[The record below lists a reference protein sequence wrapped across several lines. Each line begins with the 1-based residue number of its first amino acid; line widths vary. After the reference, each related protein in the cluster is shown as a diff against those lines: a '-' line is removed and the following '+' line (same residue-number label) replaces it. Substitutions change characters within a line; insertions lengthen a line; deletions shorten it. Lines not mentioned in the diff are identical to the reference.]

1 MKMLLVSVVFAA
13 GLLPAPGAHSQ
24 QTTAAGVSATCKD
37 GSSYS
42 GTSKRGACTG
52 HGGVKEWS
60 TPVAAKPAAT
70 AAPAPAA
77 KAKPVAAS
85 AEPAKPKAAAKPAP
99 AAAPMAAATPVSAT
113 CKDGSS
119 YSGTS
124 KRGACSG
131 HGGVK
136 TWGNNAAAAPAPAPM
151 AKAPAPAPA
160 AAPMATAPAP
170 APKPMNTPAPKPTSM
185 PTQPAPGAAPGSVW
199 VNTSTKVYHCSGDKW
214 YGKTKQGQYM
224 SESEAKSK
232 GFRAERGKSC
242 S

>member
-13 GLLPAPGAHSQ
+13 GFLPALGAHAQ
-24 QTTAAGVSATCKD
+24 QAPAAGVSATCKD

-60 TPVAAKPAAT
+60 AASAKPAA
-70 AAPAPAA
+70 APAPTAT
-77 KAKPVAAS
+77 AKPATAPAA
-85 AEPAKPKAAAKPAP
+85 APKPMAAAKPAP
-99 AAAPMAAATPVSAT
+99 AAAPMAAATPMTAI
-113 CKDGSS
+113 CKDGSN
-119 YSGTS
+119 YSGAS

-136 TWGNNAAAAPAPAPM
+136 TWGNSAPAATAPVPM
-151 AKAPAPAPA
+151 AKAPAP
-160 AAPMATAPAP
+160 APMATAPAP
-170 APKPMNTPAPKPTSM
+170 APKPMSAPAPKPTSM
-185 PTQPAPGAAPGSVW
+185 PTVGAAPGSVW